1 MQRYRARNRS
11 NRALER
17 NADRCENLLSM
28 TSTVNPEAPLALVS
42 GRSASSRYMRTI
54 TLIITVI
61 ALLDVTARACTVSSK
76 ICGTIVVNPTDFVIE
91 VSGPIDPVTVQASDL
106 MVNGIAASTFI
117 ITNGNTTITF
127 HFKTSPVVAGNNT
140 MHIPA
145 GAFDCGPPTDFDCTF
160 ESFGIH
166 PTPVRQ
172 FPTPRPRP
180 TPAPRP

>member
-1 MQRYRARNRS
+1 MSLKRIRR
-11 NRALER
+11 EKPVIKGGIFP
-17 NADRCENLLSM
+17 
-28 TSTVNPEAPLALVS
+28 ST
-42 GRSASSRYMRTI
+42 SRYMRTI
-54 TLIITVI
+54 TLIITVV

-91 VSGPIDPVTVQASDL
+91 VSDPIDPVTVQPSDL

-127 HFKTSPVVAGNNT
+127 HFKTSPVVAGTNS

>member
-28 TSTVNPEAPLALVS
+28 TSTLNPEAPLALVS
-42 GRSASSRYMRTI
+42 GRSAWSRYMRTI

-61 ALLDVTARACTVSSK
+61 ALLDVTARGCTVSSK
-76 ICGTIVVNPTDFVIE
+76 ICGTIVVNPTDFVID
-91 VSGPIDPVTVQASDL
+91 VSDPIDPVTVQASDL

>member
-1 MQRYRARNRS
+1 MIPPFS
-11 NRALER
+11 
-17 NADRCENLLSM
+17 DSSLS
-28 TSTVNPEAPLALVS
+28 S
-42 GRSASSRYMRTI
+42 GRIIRNNSVKYCGQILSISRQMRAT
-54 TLIITVI
+54 TLIIAVVTF
-61 ALLDVTARACTVSSK
+61 LDVISPITGKACTVTSA
-76 ICGTIVVNPTDFVIE
+76 ICGFIVGEPTDFIIE
-91 VSGPIDPVTVQASDL
+91 VSDPVDPVTVQASDL